1 MSQAPLGSFDGESL
15 SFLSSDQLG
24 TTTPLSL
31 NGSSENVLWIKNSS
45 IEGYGVIAFDP
56 SKNLIWGLGPSS
68 NTPST
73 VVNDIEVNRDDE
85 LWMATKGGPAY
96 FTDASFISEEAQAY
110 VPYFENEVL
119 FEDENVTAVAFDGGD
134 RLWLGSER
142 GLWAFS
148 KTLQTQ
154 IHHFTSENSFLP
166 SSTILELAYDG
177 QSGVLFVLTEEGLV
191 SYQTNSSAP
200 LSSNSQ
206 VTIYPNPIT
215 ASYDGDLII
224 SGIVG
229 DALIKFATI
238 EGKILYETQAN
249 GSTASWDLI
258 KFNGE
263 RLLNG
268 IYLVFVT
275 DLNGLEKWVGKFAI
289 VR

>member
-1 MSQAPLGSFDGESL
+1 M
-15 SFLSSDQLG
+15 
-24 TTTPLSL
+24 
-31 NGSSENVLWIKNSS
+31 
-45 IEGYGVIAFDP
+45 
-56 SKNLIWGLGPSS
+56 
-68 NTPST
+68 
-73 VVNDIEVNRDDE
+73 
-85 LWMATKGGPAY
+85 
-96 FTDASFISEEAQAY
+96 
-110 VPYFENEVL
+110 
-119 FEDENVTAVAFDGGD
+119 
-134 RLWLGSER
+134 
-142 GLWAFS
+142 
-148 KTLQTQ
+148 
-154 IHHFTSENSFLP
+154 
-166 SSTILELAYDG
+166 ELAYDG

-206 VTIYPNPIT
+206 ITIYPNPIT
-215 ASYDGDLII
+215 ADYDGDLII

-238 EGKILYETQAN
+238 EGTILYETQAN

-263 RLLNG
+263 QLLNG

>member
-1 MSQAPLGSFDGESL
+1 M
-15 SFLSSDQLG
+15 
-24 TTTPLSL
+24 
-31 NGSSENVLWIKNSS
+31 
-45 IEGYGVIAFDP
+45 Y
-56 SKNLIWGLGPSS
+56 
-68 NTPST
+68 
-73 VVNDIEVNRDDE
+73 
-85 LWMATKGGPAY
+85 
-96 FTDASFISEEAQAY
+96 
-110 VPYFENEVL
+110 
-119 FEDENVTAVAFDGGD
+119 
-134 RLWLGSER
+134 
-142 GLWAFS
+142 
-148 KTLQTQ
+148 
-154 IHHFTSENSFLP
+154 HFTSENSFLP
-166 SSTILELAYDG
+166 SNTILELAYDG

-229 DALIKFATI
+229 DALIKFATV
-238 EGKILYETQAN
+238 EGIILYETQAN

>member
-1 MSQAPLGSFDGESL
+1 M
-15 SFLSSDQLG
+15 
-24 TTTPLSL
+24 
-31 NGSSENVLWIKNSS
+31 
-45 IEGYGVIAFDP
+45 
-56 SKNLIWGLGPSS
+56 
-68 NTPST
+68 
-73 VVNDIEVNRDDE
+73 
-85 LWMATKGGPAY
+85 
-96 FTDASFISEEAQAY
+96 QAY
-110 VPYFENEVL
+110 VPYFESEVL

-134 RLWLGSER
+134 RLWLGSDR

-148 KTLQTQ
+148 ETFQTQ
-154 IHHFTSENSFLP
+154 MHHFTSENSFLP
-166 SSTILELAYDG
+166 SNTILELAYDG

-206 VTIYPNPIT
+206 ITIYPNPIT

-238 EGKILYETQAN
+238 EGTILYETQAN

-263 RLLNG
+263 QLLN
-268 IYLVFVT
+268 
-275 DLNGLEKWVGKFAI
+275 
-289 VR
+289 

>member
-1 MSQAPLGSFDGESL
+1 ML
-15 SFLSSDQLG
+15 
-24 TTTPLSL
+24 
-31 NGSSENVLWIKNSS
+31 
-45 IEGYGVIAFDP
+45 
-56 SKNLIWGLGPSS
+56 
-68 NTPST
+68 
-73 VVNDIEVNRDDE
+73 
-85 LWMATKGGPAY
+85 
-96 FTDASFISEEAQAY
+96 
-110 VPYFENEVL
+110 
-119 FEDENVTAVAFDGGD
+119 
-134 RLWLGSER
+134 
-142 GLWAFS
+142 

-154 IHHFTSENSFLP
+154 RHHFTSENSFLP
-166 SSTILELAYDG
+166 SNMILELAYDG

-238 EGKILYETQAN
+238 EGTILYETQAN